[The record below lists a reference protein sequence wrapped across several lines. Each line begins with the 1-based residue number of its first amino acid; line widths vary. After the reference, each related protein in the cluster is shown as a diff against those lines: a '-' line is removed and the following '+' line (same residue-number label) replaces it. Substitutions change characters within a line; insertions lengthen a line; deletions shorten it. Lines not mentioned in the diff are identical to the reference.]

1 MKIQS
6 SILIFVFIT
15 IFVVSFGVLLF
26 QLALT
31 RIFSIILWYDY
42 AFMAISVAFF
52 GLGIGAFTVYVF
64 RNKKKISA
72 QPDDHGSF
80 VPSRIIIPTVT
91 FAISIPIFLLIIAY
105 VIPPNTTFIYLFYIA
120 SSIPFF
126 FAGVSLARI
135 YVALPKQ
142 ISKLYFVDL
151 IGAAIGTLALD
162 PLMQQLGAESTLLAL
177 SVIITIATLI
187 TTLIIHRSNKIK
199 SESERGQKIELIEK
213 RTKYYVIIT
222 FGVAVVLL
230 VSNIAG
236 LNNIVSIEPGENKI
250 LHYRLA
256 DSSFQHVGTI
266 WNSFSRIDVT
276 EQPSM
281 KDEIDM
287 SRKKVIASILIDA
300 DADTP
305 IYGWNGSVSDL
316 EWIKGYMDF
325 LPYEMSSHKI
335 NHTVVIGSGGGG
347 DVLVALAGGSKNITA
362 VELNPSIVTTVK
374 KYGNAAG
381 NLYDR
386 DDVSLIIDD
395 GRRFVGSSN
404 STFDMIV
411 IKLVDSWA
419 AQLAGGYALSE
430 NYLYTVEAFRE
441 YLQHLD
447 PENGMLVMVRWNIEL
462 PRLLPL
468 VVESLHQE
476 ETGRSIEEISRQLIV
491 VEDRPGLYFGSNQER
506 TIYPVLV
513 MVKNSPFDTEE
524 ITSVSERVEKNDAKV
539 IVIPGKYVEPPY
551 DRLFTSNMISE
562 TNNAT
567 QGGPS
572 NIHPFGS
579 PNWEQAGLGLKIPTD
594 DSPFYFAKELV
605 PKQMVLLLETVLAVS
620 SVMATL
626 LIYYSR
632 LNKIQSNQ
640 RVGLP
645 ILFAIFI
652 GLGFIFVEITFIQKF
667 LLLLGTPILALT
679 VILFSILLSTGIGSY
694 LSGRLFNKKPFNA
707 VLISIPILIGLIAIN
722 YAFLQ
727 EIISSNL
734 GLDFPQRVVLTFAL
748 LSPIGI
754 VMGFQFPS
762 ITRIAYAYIDKS
774 TKNKKSFENGESK
787 VVTLLWG
794 VNVIASVIGTVL
806 AAISSMT
813 IGFNANLFIAAGL
826 YLGALCF
833 AVIVN
838 RRGHLVSTKEN
849 TISQI

>member
-1 MKIQS
+1 M
-6 SILIFVFIT
+6 IFLYVT
-15 IFVVSFGVLLF
+15 IFVVSFGVILF
-26 QLALT
+26 ELTLT

-52 GLGIGAFTVYVF
+52 GLGIGAFTVYVL
-64 RNKKKISA
+64 RNKKKIST
-72 QPDDHGSF
+72 QLDGIDSF
-80 VPSRIIIPTVT
+80 VSSRIVLPTVT
-91 FAISIPIFLLIIAY
+91 FAISIPIFLFIISY
-105 VIPPNTTFIYLFYIA
+105 VIPPSTTFIYLFYIA

-126 FAGVSLARI
+126 FAGVSLAWI
-135 YVALPKQ
+135 YVAMPKE

-162 PLMQQLGAESTLLAL
+162 PMMQQLGAESTLLSLA
-177 SVIITIATLI
+177 VIISISTLI
-187 TTLIIHRSNKIK
+187 TTLIIYRSNRKRSGPQGQRKIIVTG
-199 SESERGQKIELIEK
+199 R
-213 RTKYYVIIT
+213 RTKFYVIIVS
-222 FGVAVVLL
+222 GVTILL
-230 VSNIAG
+230 TISNIAG

-256 DSSFQHVGTI
+256 DSSFHHVGTL

-281 KDEIDM
+281 KDETDT

-305 IYGWNGSVSDL
+305 IYSWNGSVSDL
-316 EWIKGYMDF
+316 EWVKGYMDF
-325 LPYEMSSHKI
+325 LPYEMSSHKA
-335 NHTVVIGSGGGG
+335 NHTVIIGSGGGG
-347 DVLVALAGGSKNITA
+347 DVLVALAGGSENVTA

-374 KYGNAAG
+374 KYGSAAG

-386 DDVSLIIDD
+386 DDVSLYIDD
-395 GRRFVGSSN
+395 GRRFVASSN
-404 STFDMIV
+404 LTFDMIV

-419 AQLAGGYALSE
+419 AQLSGGYALSE

-441 YLQHLD
+441 YLQHID

-462 PRLLPL
+462 PRLIPL
-468 VVESLHQE
+468 VVESLRQE
-476 ETGRSIEEISRQLIV
+476 EVGRSMEEISKQIIV

-513 MVKNSPFDTEE
+513 MVKNSPFNDDE
-524 ITSVSERVEKNDAKV
+524 ITTVSERAEKNDAK
-539 IVIPGKYVEPPY
+539 IIAIPGKYVEPPY
-551 DRLFTSNMISE
+551 DKVLASNMIVGA
-562 TNNAT
+562 NNGT
-567 QGGPS
+567 QNGPS

-620 SVMATL
+620 SVMAAL
-626 LIYYSR
+626 LIYYSKI
-632 LNKIQSNQ
+632 NKFKSNQ
-640 RVGLP
+640 RVGLH
-645 ILFAIFI
+645 ILFVIFI

-707 VLISIPILIGLIAIN
+707 IGVSIPILLGLIVLN
-722 YAFLQ
+722 YGFLQ
-727 EIISSNL
+727 EIIISNI
-734 GLDFPQRVVLTFAL
+734 GLEFPQRIALTFGL

-762 ITRIAYAYIDKS
+762 IIRIAYSHIDKD
-774 TKNKKSFENGESK
+774 TREGRLHDTNENK

-813 IGFNANLFIAAGL
+813 IGFNGNLLIAAGF
-826 YLGALCF
+826 YLAALCS
-833 AVIVN
+833 AAIVS
-838 RRGHLVSTKEN
+838 RRGHLVSTKYGS
-849 TISQI
+849 ISQI

>member
-6 SILIFVFIT
+6 SVIIFLFVT
-15 IFVVSFGVLLF
+15 IFVVSFGVILF

-42 AFMAISVAFF
+42 AFMAISIAFF
-52 GLGIGAFTVYVF
+52 GLGVGAFAVYLF
-64 RNKKKISA
+64 KDKKKISE
-72 QPDDHGSF
+72 QFEGNYSF
-80 VPSRIIIPTVT
+80 APSRIVLPTVT

-105 VIPPNTTFIYLFYIA
+105 VIPPSTNFIYLFYLA

-126 FAGVSLARI
+126 FAGVSLAWI
-135 YVALPKQ
+135 YVAIPKE

-162 PLMQQLGAESTLLAL
+162 PMMQQLGAESTLLSLA
-177 SVIITIATLI
+177 VIISI
-187 TTLIIHRSNKIK
+187 TTLVTTWIIYKSNSRK
-199 SESERGQKIELIEK
+199 SKPQGQQKMELIGR
-213 RTKYYVIIT
+213 RTKLYVAIV
-222 FGVAVVLL
+222 FGVTILL
-230 VSNIAG
+230 AISNISG
-236 LNNIVSIEPGENKI
+236 LNNIVSVEPGENKI

-256 DSSFQHVGTI
+256 DPSFNHVGTL

-281 KDEIDM
+281 KHETDT

-325 LPYEMSSHKI
+325 LPYEMASHKI

-347 DVLVALAGGSKNITA
+347 DVLVALAGGSKNVTA

-374 KYGNAAG
+374 KYGSAAG

-386 DDVSLIIDD
+386 NDVSLYIDD
-395 GRRFVGSSN
+395 GRRFVGSSDL
-404 STFDMIV
+404 TYDMIV

-441 YLQHLD
+441 YLQHID
-447 PENGMLVMVRWNIEL
+447 PETGMLVMVRWNIEL

-468 VVESLHQE
+468 VAESLRQE
-476 ETGRSIEEISRQLIV
+476 RPGRSMEEISKQLIV

-513 MVKNSPFDTEE
+513 MVKNSPFNDNE
-524 ITSVSERVEKNDAKV
+524 ISIVSERVEKNDAK
-539 IVIPGKYVEPPY
+539 IIAIPGNYVEPPY
-551 DRLFTSNMISE
+551 DKLLASNAISGS
-562 TNNAT
+562 NNGTQDAT
-567 QGGPS
+567 S

-579 PNWEQAGLGLKIPTD
+579 PNWDQAGLGLKIPTD
-594 DSPFYFAKELV
+594 NSPFYFAKELV

-620 SVMATL
+620 SVMAGL
-626 LIYYSR
+626 LIYYSKI
-632 LNKIQSNQ
+632 NKIQSNQ
-640 RVGLP
+640 YTHLHV
-645 ILFAIFI
+645 LFVIFI

-707 VLISIPILIGLIAIN
+707 IVVSIPILLGLLVLN
-722 YAFLQ
+722 YGFLQ
-727 EIISSNL
+727 EIITSNL
-734 GLDFPQRVVLTFAL
+734 GLDFPQRIALTFVL
-748 LSPIGI
+748 LSPIGF

-762 ITRIAYAYIDKS
+762 IIRIAYSRIDKVTQKRS
-774 TKNKKSFENGESK
+774 PHETNENK

-794 VNVIASVIGTVL
+794 VNVIGSVIGTVL

-813 IGFNANLFIAAGL
+813 IGFNGNLLIAAGL
-826 YLGALCF
+826 YLAALCS
-833 AVIVN
+833 AAIAN
-838 RRGHLVSTKEN
+838 RQGHLVSTKEGS
-849 TISQI
+849 ISQT